1 MKLILGVSGSIGAYK
16 AVELMRLFQKNGHAV
31 SVVMTRAATQII
43 APLTFATFAPGK
55 VFVEMF
61 TENQD
66 PLLHINLSKENDL
79 LLVAPAT
86 ANIIGK
92 MANGIADDL
101 LSTLFCAFY
110 KKVVVAPA
118 MNSHM
123 LENPAVRDN
132 ISRLQSRG
140 IEIIEPVDGLLANSE
155 TGKGRLPAP
164 EDIYRRCLDVAAVQ

>member
-16 AVELMRLFQKNGHAV
+16 AVDVMRLFQKNDHAV
-31 SVVMTRAATQII
+31 TVVMTRAATQII

-55 VFVEMF
+55 VFYELF
-61 TENQD
+61 AEKQD

-79 LLVAPAT
+79 LLIAPAT

-110 KKVVVAPA
+110 KRVVLAPA

-123 LENPAVRDN
+123 LDNPAVREN
-132 ISRLQSRG
+132 IARLKSRG
-140 IEIIEPVDGLLANSE
+140 IEIIEPAEGLLANLE
-155 TGKGRLPAP
+155 TGKGRFPAA
-164 EDIYRRCLDVAAVQ
+164 ETIYQHCLNISGV

>member
-16 AVELMRLFQKNGHAV
+16 AVDIMRLFQKNDHTV
-31 SVVMTRAATQII
+31 TVVMTWSATQII

-55 VFVEMF
+55 VFYEMF
-61 TENQD
+61 AEKQD

-86 ANIIGK
+86 ANIIAK

-110 KKVVVAPA
+110 KKVVLAPA

-123 LENPAVRDN
+123 LENPAVQENMD
-132 ISRLQSRG
+132 RLKSRG
-140 IEIIEPVDGLLANSE
+140 IEIIEPAEGLLANRE

-164 EDIYRRCLDVAAVQ
+164 EAIYRRCLELAGV

>member
-16 AVELMRLFQKNGHAV
+16 AVDIMRLFQKNNHTV
-31 SVVMTRAATQII
+31 TVVMTWAATQII

-55 VFVEMF
+55 VFHELF
-61 TENQD
+61 AEKQD

-101 LSTLFCAFY
+101 LSTLFCAFF
-110 KKVVVAPA
+110 KRVVVAPA
-118 MNSHM
+118 MNTHM
-123 LENPAVRDN
+123 LENPAVAEN
-132 ISRLQSRG
+132 IARLRG
-140 IEIIEPVDGLLANSE
+140 RGVEIIESAEGQLANLE
-155 TGKGRLPAP
+155 TGRGRLPTAQA
-164 EDIYRRCLDVAAVQ
+164 IYDHCLQLVRV